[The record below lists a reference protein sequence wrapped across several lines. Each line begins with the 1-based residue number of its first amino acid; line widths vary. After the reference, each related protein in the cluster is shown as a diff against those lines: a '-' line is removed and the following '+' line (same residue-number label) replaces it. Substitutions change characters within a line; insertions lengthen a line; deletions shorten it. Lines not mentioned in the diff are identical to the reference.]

1 MKCVMTIVLQIRV
14 VDLLNIK
21 YDSES
26 QDLSSMHISN
36 HWMRRGEKRVCQ
48 ILLEE
53 NGGYDIIRDPK
64 NKPERKIYGTWKFK
78 PKNDH
83 KIYSTKGSK
92 ERCSKNNKK

>member
-1 MKCVMTIVLQIRV
+1 MKCVMTIVLQI

-53 NGGYDIIRDPK
+53 NGGYDIIRSQKQTREKDIWNLK
-64 NKPERKIYGTWKFK
+64 VQ
-78 PKNDH
+78 
-83 KIYSTKGSK
+83 TKK
-92 ERCSKNNKK
+92 